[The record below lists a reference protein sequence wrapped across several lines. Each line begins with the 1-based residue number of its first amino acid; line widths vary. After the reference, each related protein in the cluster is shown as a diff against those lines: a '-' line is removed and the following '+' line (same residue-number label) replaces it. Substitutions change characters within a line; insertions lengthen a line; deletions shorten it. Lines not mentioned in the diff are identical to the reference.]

1 MDIPFPAL
9 STENPDTEGVLATWY
24 VSDGQQVSEGQL
36 LADVQVD
43 KVDAEVHAP
52 VAGTIHLIT
61 PEGEAV
67 VQGSPIARIE

>member
-9 STENPDTEGVLATWY
+9 STDNPDTEGVLATGY
-24 VSDGQQVSEGQL
+24 VREGEHVSEGQL

-52 VAGTIHLIT
+52 AAGTIHLLT